1 MRVTVRDP
9 SSNVIYQSKVVW
21 NRKIIT
27 EFARSISSTMIGERT
42 SSMLDEI
49 ASKTAQ
55 RRKAAVDSGKRSKT
69 LNEVKL
75 GKIIN
80 MSPQSFPKSQAK

>member
-55 RRKAAVDSGKRSKT
+55 RRKAAVDSGKRSNT
-69 LNEVKL
+69 LNEVK
-75 GKIIN
+75 
-80 MSPQSFPKSQAK
+80 PR

>member
-55 RRKAAVDSGKRSKT
+55 RQKAAVDSGKRSKT
-69 LNEVKL
+69 LNEVKP
-75 GKIIN
+75 G
-80 MSPQSFPKSQAK
+80 

>member
-27 EFARSISSTMIGERT
+27 EFARSSSSTMIGERT

-69 LNEVKL
+69 LNEVK
-75 GKIIN
+75 
-80 MSPQSFPKSQAK
+80 PR

>member
-9 SSNVIYQSKVVW
+9 SSNIIYQSKVVW

-69 LNEVKL
+69 LNEVK
-75 GKIIN
+75 
-80 MSPQSFPKSQAK
+80 PR

>member
-49 ASKTAQ
+49 ASKTEQ

-69 LNEVKL
+69 LNEVK
-75 GKIIN
+75 
-80 MSPQSFPKSQAK
+80 PR

>member
-9 SSNVIYQSKVVW
+9 SSTVIYQSKVVW

-69 LNEVKL
+69 LNEVK
-75 GKIIN
+75 
-80 MSPQSFPKSQAK
+80 PR

>member
-69 LNEVKL
+69 LNEVKP
-75 GKIIN
+75 G
-80 MSPQSFPKSQAK
+80 